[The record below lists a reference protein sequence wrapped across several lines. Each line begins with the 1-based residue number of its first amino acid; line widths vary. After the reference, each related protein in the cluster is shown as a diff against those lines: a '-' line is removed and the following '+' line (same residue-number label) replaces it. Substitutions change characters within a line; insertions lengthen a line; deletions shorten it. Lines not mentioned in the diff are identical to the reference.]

1 MDKLIKD
8 GVVVGA
14 DDWQL
19 LHLADSQPAESAPV
33 PAGRVI
39 VPLALWQA
47 QRAAL
52 LSREDIGV
60 WLASDARPEALA
72 GDVAR
77 LPLIAVEFPKFTDGR
92 GYTIAYRLRAR
103 YGYRGELR
111 AFGDVLRDQLFYMQ
125 RVGFDA
131 FALRTDCDPHDA
143 VQGLCDFSDSYQ
155 QSWDV
160 PPLFRRVQRQAR
172 RQEGALA

>member
-19 LHLADSQPAESAPV
+19 LHLADDQTPESTPV
-33 PAGRVI
+33 SAGRVI

-52 LSREDIGV
+52 LQRGHVGV

-72 GDVAR
+72 DDVAH

-103 YGYRGELR
+103 YGR

-131 FALRTDCDPHDA
+131 FALRADCDPHDA
-143 VQGLCDFSDSYQ
+143 VQGLHDFSDSYQ
-155 QSWDV
+155 QSWDA
-160 PPLFRRVQRQAR
+160 PPLFRRVQRGSQ
-172 RQEGALA
+172 RQGDKFI

>member
-19 LHLADSQPAESAPV
+19 LRLADDQTPGSTPV
-33 PAGRVI
+33 PDGRVI

-52 LSREDIGV
+52 LQRGHVGV
-60 WLASDARPEALA
+60 WLASDARPEALVD
-72 GDVAR
+72 DVAR

-92 GYTIAYRLRAR
+92 GYTIAYSLRAR

-125 RVGFDA
+125 RVGFDS
-131 FALRTDCDPHDA
+131 FAVRADCDVHDA
-143 VQGLCDFSDSYQ
+143 VRGLRDFSDSYQ
-155 QSWDV
+155 QSWDKV
-160 PPLFRRVQRQAR
+160 PLFRRVQRQGG
-172 RQEGALA
+172 ELI